1 MNRIQINQNGN
12 YYEIKFK
19 YDPTLVAMIKQIP
32 GKEWNPSEKLWRIH
46 KDKLGM
52 LLNMLKGSKYAD
64 AYELQSN
71 EQIGENAEI
80 EPTTTI
86 PNVDLTGIKLFV
98 EDGSKLYP
106 HQLDFMKYAIDRQ
119 RKGYRSGFLCADDP
133 GCIDG
138 DATIRIKEPGKA
150 WTRDTKLSNAYKLFS
165 DGHVFKVKCMVNDR
179 FQYMP
184 IKYVLDRGN
193 RSVVKVTFESGY
205 IICTPDHEIYTENG
219 WVPAESLS
227 TGDTIF
233 TNGDPE
239 RCINCGSTEN
249 IIQSSD
255 ATYKGYCRRCMY
267 KFRKCGVL
275 DDDVVVKTVDEDG
288 YVRLKGRPTRL
299 WPLHDKSNGM
309 GIYEHHQVWYEHTG
323 HIIDTKTE
331 AIHHINHIKTDNR
344 FENLKLLS
352 ISEHAKLHAD
362 MSTNHLPQ
370 FQDRDFY
377 YCHGVKIWCVP
388 HSEAVLSVETF
399 GTKHVYDIVIDSDDI
414 HNFIANNVVV
424 HNCGKTLESINYAMY
439 NKLYN
444 RYKHC
449 LVICNVNTSK
459 YNWQDDIRKH
469 TNGKMSGYILG
480 SRKRKHP
487 KPGQATYIVGSSQ
500 NKLDDLLCG
509 HMYED
514 DTEPEL
520 PYFII
525 LNVEA
530 IRMKVGKRY
539 PIADKIIDMIN
550 DGELNMIIID
560 EVHKNMSPTSL
571 QGKQILRIKD
581 KTHSRC
587 TWVSL
592 TGTPIV
598 NKPTDVFLPMR
609 LIDAHNFTS
618 YYKWCQYFCVY
629 GGYGGHEVIA
639 YRNIPR
645 LKFMLQQNMIRR
657 RKEDVLNLPDK
668 IHMDVYVENTKYQSR
683 LAEEVTM
690 DLIAHAE
697 EIANDLNPM
706 VRFLRLRQ
714 VNGSPELVDHDLRVD
729 NTYLKY
735 NAKLV
740 KLLELLEEIHE
751 RGEKTVIFSNWV
763 EPLRTLFKFLSS
775 KYKVCCF
782 TGTMSEAERQ
792 KHKRV
797 FMNNPEYTVMIG
809 TIGALGTTHT
819 LTAAN
824 NIIFYD
830 EPWTYADKLQAEDRC
845 HRISAK
851 KSVNVYTLIS
861 KDTIDERVHDI
872 VYSKKDTS
880 DYLVDNK
887 LDFKNNPN
895 LVATLLGKDI

>member
-133 GCIDG
+133 G
-138 DATIRIKEPGKA
+138 
-150 WTRDTKLSNAYKLFS
+150 
-165 DGHVFKVKCMVNDR
+165 M
-179 FQYMP
+179 
-184 IKYVLDRGN
+184 
-193 RSVVKVTFESGY
+193 
-205 IICTPDHEIYTENG
+205 
-219 WVPAESLS
+219 
-227 TGDTIF
+227 
-233 TNGDPE
+233 
-239 RCINCGSTEN
+239 
-249 IIQSSD
+249 
-255 ATYKGYCRRCMY
+255 
-267 KFRKCGVL
+267 
-275 DDDVVVKTVDEDG
+275 
-288 YVRLKGRPTRL
+288 
-299 WPLHDKSNGM
+299 
-309 GIYEHHQVWYEHTG
+309 
-323 HIIDTKTE
+323 
-331 AIHHINHIKTDNR
+331 
-344 FENLKLLS
+344 
-352 ISEHAKLHAD
+352 
-362 MSTNHLPQ
+362 
-370 FQDRDFY
+370 
-377 YCHGVKIWCVP
+377 
-388 HSEAVLSVETF
+388 
-399 GTKHVYDIVIDSDDI
+399 
-414 HNFIANNVVV
+414 
-424 HNCGKTLESINYAMY
+424 GKTIESINYAMY

-469 TNGKMSGYILG
+469 TNGKMNGYILG

-487 KPGQATYIVGSSQ
+487 KPGQAIYIVGSSQ

-509 HMYED
+509 HMYGD

-872 VYSKKDTS
+872 VYNKKDTS

-895 LVATLLGKDI
+895 LVATLLGKEI

>member
-32 GKEWNPSEKLWRIH
+32 GKEWNPGEKLWRIH

-52 LLNMLKGSKYAD
+52 LLNMLKSSKYAD

-119 RKGYRSGFLCADDP
+119 RKGYRSGFLCADSP
-133 GCIDG
+133 G
-138 DATIRIKEPGKA
+138 
-150 WTRDTKLSNAYKLFS
+150 L
-165 DGHVFKVKCMVNDR
+165 
-179 FQYMP
+179 
-184 IKYVLDRGN
+184 
-193 RSVVKVTFESGY
+193 
-205 IICTPDHEIYTENG
+205 
-219 WVPAESLS
+219 
-227 TGDTIF
+227 
-233 TNGDPE
+233 
-239 RCINCGSTEN
+239 
-249 IIQSSD
+249 
-255 ATYKGYCRRCMY
+255 
-267 KFRKCGVL
+267 
-275 DDDVVVKTVDEDG
+275 
-288 YVRLKGRPTRL
+288 
-299 WPLHDKSNGM
+299 
-309 GIYEHHQVWYEHTG
+309 
-323 HIIDTKTE
+323 
-331 AIHHINHIKTDNR
+331 
-344 FENLKLLS
+344 
-352 ISEHAKLHAD
+352 
-362 MSTNHLPQ
+362 
-370 FQDRDFY
+370 
-377 YCHGVKIWCVP
+377 
-388 HSEAVLSVETF
+388 
-399 GTKHVYDIVIDSDDI
+399 
-414 HNFIANNVVV
+414 
-424 HNCGKTLESINYAMY
+424 GKTIESVNYAMY

-469 TNGKMSGYILG
+469 TNGKMNGYILG

-487 KPGQATYIVGSSQ
+487 KPGQAVYIVGSSQ

-509 HMYED
+509 HMYGD

-668 IHMDVYVENTKYQSR
+668 IHMEVYVENTKYQSR

-895 LVATLLGKDI
+895 LVATLLGKEI

>member
-32 GKEWNPSEKLWRIH
+32 GKEWNPGEKLWRIH

-133 GCIDG
+133 G
-138 DATIRIKEPGKA
+138 
-150 WTRDTKLSNAYKLFS
+150 
-165 DGHVFKVKCMVNDR
+165 M
-179 FQYMP
+179 
-184 IKYVLDRGN
+184 
-193 RSVVKVTFESGY
+193 
-205 IICTPDHEIYTENG
+205 
-219 WVPAESLS
+219 
-227 TGDTIF
+227 
-233 TNGDPE
+233 
-239 RCINCGSTEN
+239 
-249 IIQSSD
+249 
-255 ATYKGYCRRCMY
+255 
-267 KFRKCGVL
+267 
-275 DDDVVVKTVDEDG
+275 
-288 YVRLKGRPTRL
+288 
-299 WPLHDKSNGM
+299 
-309 GIYEHHQVWYEHTG
+309 
-323 HIIDTKTE
+323 
-331 AIHHINHIKTDNR
+331 
-344 FENLKLLS
+344 
-352 ISEHAKLHAD
+352 
-362 MSTNHLPQ
+362 
-370 FQDRDFY
+370 
-377 YCHGVKIWCVP
+377 
-388 HSEAVLSVETF
+388 
-399 GTKHVYDIVIDSDDI
+399 
-414 HNFIANNVVV
+414 
-424 HNCGKTLESINYAMY
+424 GKTIESINYAMY

-444 RYKHC
+444 KYKHC

-509 HMYED
+509 HMYGD

-782 TGTMSEAERQ
+782 TGTMSESERQ

-872 VYSKKDTS
+872 VYSKKGTS

>member
-32 GKEWNPSEKLWRIH
+32 GKEWNPGEKLWRIH

-52 LLNMLKGSKYAD
+52 LLNMFKGSKYAD

-119 RKGYRSGFLCADDP
+119 SKGYRSGFLCADSP
-133 GCIDG
+133 G
-138 DATIRIKEPGKA
+138 
-150 WTRDTKLSNAYKLFS
+150 L
-165 DGHVFKVKCMVNDR
+165 
-179 FQYMP
+179 
-184 IKYVLDRGN
+184 
-193 RSVVKVTFESGY
+193 
-205 IICTPDHEIYTENG
+205 
-219 WVPAESLS
+219 
-227 TGDTIF
+227 
-233 TNGDPE
+233 
-239 RCINCGSTEN
+239 
-249 IIQSSD
+249 
-255 ATYKGYCRRCMY
+255 
-267 KFRKCGVL
+267 
-275 DDDVVVKTVDEDG
+275 
-288 YVRLKGRPTRL
+288 
-299 WPLHDKSNGM
+299 
-309 GIYEHHQVWYEHTG
+309 
-323 HIIDTKTE
+323 
-331 AIHHINHIKTDNR
+331 
-344 FENLKLLS
+344 
-352 ISEHAKLHAD
+352 
-362 MSTNHLPQ
+362 
-370 FQDRDFY
+370 
-377 YCHGVKIWCVP
+377 
-388 HSEAVLSVETF
+388 
-399 GTKHVYDIVIDSDDI
+399 
-414 HNFIANNVVV
+414 
-424 HNCGKTLESINYAMY
+424 GKTIESVNYAMY

-469 TNGKMSGYILG
+469 TNGKMNGYILG

-509 HMYED
+509 HIYGD
-514 DTEPEL
+514 DNEPEL

-530 IRMKVGKRY
+530 IRMKIGKRY

-657 RKEDVLNLPDK
+657 RKEDVLDLPEK

-751 RGEKTVIFSNWV
+751 RREKTVIFSNWV

>member
-32 GKEWNPSEKLWRIH
+32 GKEWNPGEKLWRIH

-119 RKGYRSGFLCADDP
+119 RKGYRSGFLCADSP
-133 GCIDG
+133 G
-138 DATIRIKEPGKA
+138 
-150 WTRDTKLSNAYKLFS
+150 L
-165 DGHVFKVKCMVNDR
+165 
-179 FQYMP
+179 
-184 IKYVLDRGN
+184 
-193 RSVVKVTFESGY
+193 
-205 IICTPDHEIYTENG
+205 
-219 WVPAESLS
+219 
-227 TGDTIF
+227 
-233 TNGDPE
+233 
-239 RCINCGSTEN
+239 
-249 IIQSSD
+249 
-255 ATYKGYCRRCMY
+255 
-267 KFRKCGVL
+267 
-275 DDDVVVKTVDEDG
+275 
-288 YVRLKGRPTRL
+288 
-299 WPLHDKSNGM
+299 
-309 GIYEHHQVWYEHTG
+309 
-323 HIIDTKTE
+323 
-331 AIHHINHIKTDNR
+331 
-344 FENLKLLS
+344 
-352 ISEHAKLHAD
+352 
-362 MSTNHLPQ
+362 
-370 FQDRDFY
+370 
-377 YCHGVKIWCVP
+377 
-388 HSEAVLSVETF
+388 
-399 GTKHVYDIVIDSDDI
+399 
-414 HNFIANNVVV
+414 
-424 HNCGKTLESINYAMY
+424 GKTIESVNYAMY
-439 NKLYN
+439 NKLHN

-469 TNGKMSGYILG
+469 TNGKMNGYILG

-487 KPGQATYIVGSSQ
+487 KPGQAGYIVGSSQ

-509 HMYED
+509 HMYGD

-639 YRNIPR
+639 YQNIPR

-657 RKEDVLNLPDK
+657 RKEDVLDLPDK
-668 IHMDVYVENTKYQSR
+668 IHMEVYVENTKYQSR

>member
-1 MNRIQINQNGN
+1 MNRIQITQNGN

-32 GKEWNPSEKLWRIH
+32 GKEWNPGEKLWRIH

-119 RKGYRSGFLCADDP
+119 RKGYRSGFLCADSP
-133 GCIDG
+133 G
-138 DATIRIKEPGKA
+138 
-150 WTRDTKLSNAYKLFS
+150 L
-165 DGHVFKVKCMVNDR
+165 
-179 FQYMP
+179 
-184 IKYVLDRGN
+184 
-193 RSVVKVTFESGY
+193 
-205 IICTPDHEIYTENG
+205 
-219 WVPAESLS
+219 
-227 TGDTIF
+227 
-233 TNGDPE
+233 
-239 RCINCGSTEN
+239 
-249 IIQSSD
+249 
-255 ATYKGYCRRCMY
+255 
-267 KFRKCGVL
+267 
-275 DDDVVVKTVDEDG
+275 
-288 YVRLKGRPTRL
+288 
-299 WPLHDKSNGM
+299 
-309 GIYEHHQVWYEHTG
+309 
-323 HIIDTKTE
+323 
-331 AIHHINHIKTDNR
+331 
-344 FENLKLLS
+344 
-352 ISEHAKLHAD
+352 
-362 MSTNHLPQ
+362 
-370 FQDRDFY
+370 
-377 YCHGVKIWCVP
+377 
-388 HSEAVLSVETF
+388 
-399 GTKHVYDIVIDSDDI
+399 
-414 HNFIANNVVV
+414 
-424 HNCGKTLESINYAMY
+424 GKTIESVNYAMY

-444 RYKHC
+444 RYEHC

-469 TNGKMSGYILG
+469 TNGKMNGYILG

-487 KPGQATYIVGSSQ
+487 KPGQAVYIVGSSQ

-509 HMYED
+509 HMYGD

-657 RKEDVLNLPDK
+657 RKEDVLDLPDK

-690 DLIAHAE
+690 DLIEHAE

-895 LVATLLGKDI
+895 LVATLLGKEI